1 MHLNSESVL
10 KFADLH
16 FNHFN
21 NWTKV
26 LVRRLLHNLIYE
38 GSIPA
43 ICSVSNGA
51 HSLNI
56 ESQYRLQ
63 KMNTFIMQSK
73 YTMVRYRLQDSVA
86 HQMSRIGNFNIDK
99 VLEP

>member
-1 MHLNSESVL
+1 MHLKSEESVL

-16 FNHFN
+16 FNRFN
-21 NWTKV
+21 IWTKV

-43 ICSVSNGA
+43 ICSVSYGA

-56 ESQYRLQ
+56 ERQYQLQ
-63 KMNTFIMQSK
+63 KMNTFI
-73 YTMVRYRLQDSVA
+73 L
-86 HQMSRIGNFNIDK
+86 
-99 VLEP
+99 